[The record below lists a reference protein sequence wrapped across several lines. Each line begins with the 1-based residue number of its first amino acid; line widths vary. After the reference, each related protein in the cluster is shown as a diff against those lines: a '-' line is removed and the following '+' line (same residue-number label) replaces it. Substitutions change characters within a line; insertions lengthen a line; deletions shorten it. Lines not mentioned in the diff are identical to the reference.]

1 MSRPKLETTK
11 DKIIQARMSG
21 TEFEFYKKVAEK
33 NHINISVLIR
43 LALAN
48 YCKSLE
54 NK

>member
-11 DKIIQARMSG
+11 DKIIQARISSSEM
-21 TEFEFYKKVAEK
+21 EFYQKMCKA
-33 NHINISVLIR
+33 NHLTMSVLIR